1 MFKTASKMKLDLQI
15 NIEDY
20 EAVMYPPG
28 ALFDEKSMRTDRSD
42 RIQGKSAHSR
52 QIALCIGA
60 AIFIRKRADIDN
72 SSPISDVMIPNT
84 FCGRRGKRL
93 SKPVVKAVVILSEEP
108 ESVILE

>member
-42 RIQGKSAHSR
+42 RIQGKSAHCR